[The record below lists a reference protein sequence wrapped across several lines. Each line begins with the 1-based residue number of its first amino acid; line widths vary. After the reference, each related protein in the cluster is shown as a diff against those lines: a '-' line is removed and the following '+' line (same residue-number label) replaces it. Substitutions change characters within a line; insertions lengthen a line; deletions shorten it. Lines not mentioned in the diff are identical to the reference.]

1 MAARQFS
8 YPALLV
14 KQGPGAPPLVLFSAS
29 AVHIDQW
36 VGIPQ
41 KVKMLEGETFG
52 FQRDSNQTR
61 VDQIARFYGEPRN
74 VIHNPLLCAIRQ
86 SLGTEVFFK
95 AVSGTKQDKRLEIP
109 GTITIKMPDR
119 RGLPLLDLVQQAR
132 LELEKRVP
140 ELVDHAQPTEL
151 IAKLRKLHEASIRG
165 GNEEE
170 ELYNDFDEDNE
181 DETSEEAESPEEA
194 LFEESHAG
202 EFWCQLRAREFL
214 LTQLGDQFADEDF
227 LGFGREAVEAYL
239 RPVVLVDGQHRLLG
253 ALKAARDSIDE
264 DPKTRR
270 RVSASLKSGSFGDDT
285 ADELLIEK
293 ARRLP
298 ISLLLDPE
306 PGEHVFQFVVV
317 NQKATPVRPAL
328 LATIISTSLSEAELE
343 PITERL
349 ENAGIPLKASRAISY
364 LTKNTKSPF
373 ANQVTRGLANEG
385 ADLLP
390 WTVLGQLVA
399 IFRDLRGAKFF
410 HDGKMDYADIWR
422 RRFLANSGILAAD
435 YEDNKQAHAEWR
447 APDGPW
453 REVFI
458 AFWWA
463 VRKKFA
469 VSDNDEAPNY
479 WGKPRTSNLF
489 NKPSLLTLATDFF
502 AYLVEARKTIDS
514 VENVNSL
521 VNEWLLDVD
530 LSYFA
535 RDWKLVNV
543 KKDSSGTRKQWSKLW
558 FGYRRD
564 PKSLPSIKSFSLLYK
579 EA

>member
-1 MAARQFS
+1 MAVGQFG

-14 KQGPGAPPLVLFSAS
+14 RQGPDAPPLVLFSAS
-29 AVHIDQW
+29 AVEIDQW

-41 KVKMLEGETFG
+41 KAKMLEGETLG
-52 FQRDSNQTR
+52 FQRDSNLTR

-74 VIHNPLLCAIRQ
+74 VIHNPLLCAIREE
-86 SLGTEVFFK
+86 LGVEVSFK
-95 AVSGTKQDKRLEIP
+95 PTSKSSGDSRLAIP
-109 GTITIKMPDR
+109 GNLTIKLPDR
-119 RGLPLLDLVQQAR
+119 RDLPLVALLNQAR
-132 LELEKRVP
+132 IALEKRVP
-140 ELVDHAQPTEL
+140 ELVNHPQPTEL
-151 IAKLRKLHEASIRG
+151 IARLRKKYDAPIRLA
-165 GNEEE
+165 EETE
-170 ELYNDFDEDNE
+170 ELE
-181 DETSEEAESPEEA
+181 DELDDENVDDANNGTTSPEEA
-194 LFEESHAG
+194 LFEESHIG
-202 EFWCQLRAREFL
+202 DFWCQLRAREVL
-214 LTQLGDQFADEDF
+214 LGQLGDQFREDTF

-239 RPVVLVDGQHRLLG
+239 RPIVLVDGQHRLLG
-253 ALKAARDSIDE
+253 ALKAARDSVDE
-264 DPKTRR
+264 DPKVSP
-270 RVSASLKSGSFGDDT
+270 RVAASLRSGTSREEI
-285 ADELLIEK
+285 ANRLLIQR

-298 ISLLLDPE
+298 ISMLLDPA

-349 ENAGIPLKASRAISY
+349 ENAGVPLKSSRAISY
-364 LTKNTKSPF
+364 LTKNPKSPF
-373 ANQVTRGLANEG
+373 ANRVARGLSEEG

-399 IFRDLRGAKFF
+399 MFRDLKGAKFF

-422 RRFLANSGILAAD
+422 RRFLTSSKILAD
-435 YEDNKQAHAEWR
+435 DSEDNKEAQIAWR
-447 APDGPW
+447 IPDGPW
-453 REVFI
+453 RDVFI

-463 VRKKFA
+463 VRNKFGDSESQDA
-469 VSDNDEAPNY
+469 HNY

-514 VENVNSL
+514 AEAVTAL
-521 VNEWLLDVD
+521 VDEWLLDVD

-558 FGYRRD
+558 YGYRRD
-564 PKSLPSIKSFSLLYK
+564 PKSLPNIKLFSLLYK
-579 EA
+579 ES